1 MSAPGMGPVRQGFI
15 RHRVVRGLV
24 TSGPHGTRGGFKENL
39 MFDWITDSIQA
50 ALRALGLRSINAQF
64 FFSYSL
70 IFLCAALTAAVLFL
84 SVRDAS
90 QLDMAGAQRMLSQ
103 KMAKESLLVAQDLLP
118 ASSLEQ
124 TIQRFEQSHRI
135 LRDGDPGG
143 ALPAVQLP
151 AARAQLELVDRR
163 WQGYRELVR
172 RVAGGQAG
180 AAQQLADES
189 EALLKDMHQVVT
201 LLSAD
206 SNHTAAVQ
214 RWLSMGATLAILLLV
229 VLGRLAGM
237 NWLMARVDE
246 LRGRLELVAGGD
258 FSRPLAVR
266 HGDDEIGR
274 ITTAY
279 NRLLEQVGEM
289 IRAVRQAAEGGA
301 GQCVQMAAMAADNAE
316 HVQAQRS
323 EIEQVA
329 TAMNE
334 MLATS
339 HEVARSTVDAAG
351 AADTA
356 EQETSRGDALMQDS
370 VLAIRQLSQQ
380 VEGLAEVL
388 QQLLADSDQI
398 ARVLEVIS
406 AIAAQTNLLALN
418 AAIEAARAG
427 EQGRGFAVVAD
438 EVRSLAGR
446 TQASAGEISGLIE
459 RLQAQAGRA
468 GTAMEESRQ
477 GSEQTLQQVEAVQR
491 VFVQIVNAVQAIRG
505 MTGQIATAAEEQ
517 SQVAEEMNQSLT
529 RIAGIAESSAH
540 SAQATEQGSQRIN
553 QDMGNLQAQMARFR
567 L

>member
-1 MSAPGMGPVRQGFI
+1 
-15 RHRVVRGLV
+15 
-24 TSGPHGTRGGFKENL
+24 

-50 ALRALGLRSINAQF
+50 ALRALGLRTINAQF

-90 QLDMAGAQRMLSQ
+90 QLDVAGAQRMLSQ
-103 KMAKESLLVAQDLLP
+103 KMAKESLLVAEGLMP

-124 TIQRFEQSHRI
+124 TIEQFERSHRA
-135 LRDGDPGG
+135 LRDGDPSG
-143 ALPAVQLP
+143 ALPAVQL
-151 AARAQLELVDRR
+151 ASARAQLEQVDQR

-172 RVAGGQAG
+172 QVASGQAG
-180 AAQQLADES
+180 AAQKLVGES
-189 EALLKDMHQVVT
+189 EALLKAMHQVVG

-206 SNHTAAVQ
+206 SNQTAAVQ
-214 RWLSMGATLAILLLV
+214 RWLSMGATLVILLLV

-237 NWLMARVDE
+237 NWLMSRVDE

-258 FSRPLAVR
+258 FSQPLTVR
-266 HGDDEIGR
+266 HSDDEIGH

-279 NRLLEQVGEM
+279 NRLLQQVGEM

-301 GQCVQMAAMAADNAE
+301 DQCAQMSTMAASNAE

-370 VLAIRQLSQQ
+370 VEAIRQLSRQ

-388 QQLLADSDQI
+388 QLLLADSDQI

-406 AIAAQTNLLALN
+406 SIAAQTNLLALN

-468 GTAMEESRQ
+468 GAAMEESRQ

-491 VFVQIVNAVQAIRG
+491 VFVQIVEAVQTIRG

-517 SQVAEEMNQSLT
+517 SQVAEEMNQSLN
-529 RIAGIAESSAH
+529 RIAGIAESSAD
-540 SAQATEQGSQRIN
+540 SAQATEQGSQRIS
-553 QDMGNLQAQMARFR
+553 QDMGRLQTQMARFR

>member
-24 TSGPHGTRGGFKENL
+24 TSGPPGTRGGFKENL

-50 ALRALGLRSINAQF
+50 ALRALGLRTINAQF

-124 TIQRFEQSHRI
+124 TIQRFEQSHRS
-135 LRDGDPGG
+135 LRDGDPAGTP
-143 ALPAVQLP
+143 AAVQLP
-151 AARAQLELVDRR
+151 AARAQLELVDQR

-180 AAQQLADES
+180 AAQQLAGES

-206 SNHTAAVQ
+206 SNRTAALQ

-266 HGDDEIGR
+266 HADDEIGR

-301 GQCVQMAAMAADNAE
+301 GQCVQMAAMAADNAG

-491 VFVQIVNAVQAIRG
+491 VFVQIVDAVQTIRG

-517 SQVAEEMNQSLT
+517 SQVAEDMNQSLT
-529 RIAGIAESSAH
+529 RIAGIAESSAN

-553 QDMGNLQAQMARFR
+553 QDMGSLQAQMARFR